1 MNNELKMYAAQLD
14 ENFSGEPWF
23 GRNILAILSEIDEDI
38 ACQKPNGQHSILEL
52 LYHMTNWRLFTINRL
67 EKSSSPGSNFFE
79 KNDWQV
85 LDHNDKS
92 LWQNGIEQ
100 LKYSQ
105 QKLVNLLNTLK
116 DEELHNPVHERDYE
130 NRTLIIGIIQHDIY
144 HLGQIAYIKKML
156 S

>member
-52 LYHMTNWRLFTINRL
+52 LYHMINWRLFTINRL

-79 KNDWQV
+79 ENDWQV

-92 LWQNGIEQ
+92 LWQKGIEQ
-100 LKYSQ
+100 LKNSQ

-116 DEELHNPVHERDYE
+116 DEELQNPVHERDYE
-130 NRTLIIGIIQHDIY
+130 NKTLIIGIIQHDIY

>member
-1 MNNELKMYAAQLD
+1 MNIELKMYAAQLN

-52 LYHMTNWRLFTINRL
+52 LYHMINWRLFTINRL
-67 EKSSSPGSNFFE
+67 EKSSAPGSNYFE
-79 KNDWQV
+79 ENDWQL

-92 LWQNGIEQ
+92 LWQKGIEQ
-100 LKYSQ
+100 LKNTQ

-116 DEELHNPVHERDYE
+116 DEELQNPVHERDYE
-130 NRTLIIGIIQHDIY
+130 NRTLISGIIQHDVY